1 MLAPQKI
8 HNLLR
13 LSPQARCDYL
23 IRKVTDFQVIWGLFA
38 DGWATAGS
46 AQTSAIAIAF
56 WPEAEFAAWCAH
68 GPWHGFEPKPI
79 ELGHFLSHWLPGM
92 QRDARLCLVFADADG
107 QGLLLPPESLLQS
120 LTHELDQ
127 YQ

>member
-13 LSPQARCDYL
+13 LSPQSRCDYL
-23 IRKVTDFQVIWGLFA
+23 IRKVADFQVIWGLFA

-46 AQTSAIAIAF
+46 AQASAIAF

-79 ELGHFLSHWLPGM
+79 ELDHFLSHWLPGM